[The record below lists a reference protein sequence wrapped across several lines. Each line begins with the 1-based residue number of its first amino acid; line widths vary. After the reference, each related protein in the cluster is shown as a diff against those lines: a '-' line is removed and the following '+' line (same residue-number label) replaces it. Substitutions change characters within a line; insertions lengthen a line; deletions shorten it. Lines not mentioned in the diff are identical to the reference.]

1 MANEELVEK
10 VADEIEEVAY
20 RVEEVAEATRRLTGR
35 EVGFFIAGAG
45 IGVAIGFTVGF
56 RIAEKRLQTK
66 YSKLAEDEISEM
78 REHYQKKAVAAQEKP
93 PIEVVIEERHER
105 YTPEEQ
111 AAIDEVNAQFPAKE
125 AAAEEAVV
133 EAPTQVNVFNT
144 SEWDYSVEVKQRRP
158 DVPYIIH
165 YDEFKTNES
174 GHEQLAYIYYEQDDV
189 LVDTTSQTQIE
200 DMDEVIGLGNL
211 GRWGHGSPNDEN
223 VVHIRNE
230 HLQLEF
236 EVCRDPGSYEA
247 TISRHIRHSSSV
259 ERRRRPIRG
268 FDDD

>member
-66 YSKLAEDEISEM
+66 YSKLAEEEISEM

-111 AAIDEVNAQFPAKE
+111 AAIDEVNARFPAE
-125 AAAEEAVV
+125 EEAAEEVVV
-133 EAPTQVNVFNT
+133 EATEVNVFN
-144 SEWDYSVEVKQRRP
+144 SPEWDYAVEVKQRRP

-165 YDEFKTNES
+165 YDEFSTNES

-211 GRWGHGSPNDEN
+211 GKWGHGSPNDEN

-230 HLQLEF
+230 HLALEF
-236 EVCRDPGSYEA
+236 EICRDPGSYEA
-247 TISRHIRHSSSV
+247 TISRHIRHSSV